1 MIFTA
6 ILVLIFEPSTSTM
19 CKIMI
24 TMKSFE
30 KFWDQ
35 LICCYTH
42 SHDGCNAKNQTKKV
56 AKARA
61 H

>member
-6 ILVLIFEPSTSTM
+6 ILVLIFEPSAGIM

-24 TMKSFE
+24 TMQNFE

-35 LICCYTH
+35 TICCYTH
-42 SHDGCNAKNQTKKV
+42 SHDRCNAKNQTKKLE
-56 AKARA
+56 KASA